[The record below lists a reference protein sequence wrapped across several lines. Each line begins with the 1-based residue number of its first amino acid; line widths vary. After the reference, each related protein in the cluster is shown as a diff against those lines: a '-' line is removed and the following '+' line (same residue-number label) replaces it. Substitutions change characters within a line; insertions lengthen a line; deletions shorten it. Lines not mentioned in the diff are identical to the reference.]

1 MKKRLLATLMVAVL
15 AIATFAGCGSK
26 EEAPAEEA
34 QVEES
39 GDEEA
44 PAAEASGDD
53 YEAAASKADWILAE
67 DLKALDKD
75 QGYKVG
81 FTDNFDGNTLHQQQE
96 KYFEDLCSAMIDV
109 GIVEDYTLVVA
120 NNDVATQVQ
129 QIETFIMEGCD
140 LIIVDPCSSSGLD
153 GAIEEAEAA
162 GATVV
167 IFNDGPVSSSHC
179 YQLNVDCVANFGG
192 LTEWC
197 CEKLGGKGNVLVC
210 RGVAGQSYDAL
221 AYQGITEAI
230 AKYPDMKIVGEV
242 YGEYNST
249 TAQTE
254 IASFL
259 AGTTEK
265 IDLVCG
271 MSGDA
276 YGAAMAFQAAG
287 LEIPLIYGGNRGE
300 FLNWWMEAYNETGY
314 ETISGVATPWF
325 SAAALFLGID
335 ILDGVDVPQYM
346 YYPMDLIPQEDLFNF
361 EGIDD
366 SEVATNT
373 HDLAWVRSELET
385 QDEVACKPEMVV
397 D

>member
-1 MKKRLLATLMVAVL
+1 MKRRIL
-15 AIATFAGCGSK
+15 AILLSAVMAMSMLACDSK
-26 EEAPAEEA
+26 KEAPAKDA
-34 QVEES
+34 NVK
-39 GDEEA
+39 D
-44 PAAEASGDD
+44 AAGKEGAETTSDD
-53 YEAAASKADWILAE
+53 YEAVAKAADWILTE

-96 KYFEDLCSAMIDV
+96 KYFQDLCGAMMEV

-167 IFNDGPVSSSHC
+167 VFNDDPVSSSKC
-179 YQLNVDCVANFGG
+179 YQLNVDCVANFGY

-197 CEKLGGKGNVLVC
+197 CEKLGGEGNVLVC
-210 RGVAGQSYDAL
+210 RSVAGQSYDAL

-230 AKYPDMKIVGEV
+230 AKYPNMKIVGEV

-259 AGTTEK
+259 
-265 IDLVCG
+265 
-271 MSGDA
+271 
-276 YGAAMAFQAAG
+276 
-287 LEIPLIYGGNRGE
+287 
-300 FLNWWMEAYNETGY
+300 
-314 ETISGVATPWF
+314 
-325 SAAALFLGID
+325 GID
-335 ILDGVDVPQYM
+335 ILDGVEVPQYM
-346 YYPMDLIPQEDLFNF
+346 YYPMDLIAQEDLFKF

-373 HDLAWVRSELET
+373 HDLSWVRSELET
-385 QDEVACKPEMVV
+385 QDETACKPEMVKE
-397 D
+397 

>member
-1 MKKRLLATLMVAVL
+1 MKKRILAVIMVAVL
-15 AIATFAGCGSK
+15 AMGALAACGSDGGTD
-26 EEAPAEEA
+26 EAKDSGQEA
-34 QVEES
+34 EES
-39 GDEEA
+39 G
-44 PAAEASGDD
+44 AADD
-53 YEAAASKADWILAE
+53 YEAAASRADWIVAE

-96 KYFEDLCSAMIDV
+96 RYFQDLCNSMKDV
-109 GIVEDYTLVVA
+109 GIVSDFTLVVA

-129 QIETFIMEGCD
+129 QIETFIMDGCD

-153 GAIEEAEAA
+153 GAIEEAKAA

-167 IFNDGPVSSSHC
+167 VFNDGPVSSPDC
-179 YQLNVDCVANFGG
+179 YQLNVDCVANFGS

-197 CEKLGGKGNVLVC
+197 CEKLGGKGNVLIC
-210 RGVAGQSYDAL
+210 RGIAGQSYDAL

-242 YGEYNST
+242 YGEYDST

-254 IASFL
+254 ISSFL
-259 AGTTEK
+259 AGTKEK

-271 MSGDA
+271 ESGDA

-300 FLNWWMEAYNETGY
+300 FLNWWMEANKENGY

-335 ILDGVDVPQYM
+335 ILDGEDVPQYM
-346 YYPMDLIPQEDLFNF
+346 YYPMDLITQEDLFDF

-366 SEVATNT
+366 SEVATST
-373 HDLAWVRSELET
+373 YDLSWVRSELET
-385 QDEVACKPEMVV
+385 QDEEACRPEMVK
-397 D
+397 

>member
-1 MKKRLLATLMVAVL
+1 MKKRILAVIMVAVL
-15 AIATFAGCGSK
+15 AMGALAACGSDGGTD
-26 EEAPAEEA
+26 EAKDSGQEA
-34 QVEES
+34 EES
-39 GDEEA
+39 GGA
-44 PAAEASGDD
+44 DD
-53 YEAAASKADWILAE
+53 YEAAASRADWIVAE

-75 QGYKVG
+75 QGYKVSD
-81 FTDNFDGNTLHQQQE
+81 F
-96 KYFEDLCSAMIDV
+96 
-109 GIVEDYTLVVA
+109 TLVVA

-129 QIETFIMEGCD
+129 QIETFIMDGCD

-153 GAIEEAEAA
+153 GAIEEAKAA

-167 IFNDGPVSSSHC
+167 VFNDGPVSSPDC
-179 YQLNVDCVANFGG
+179 YQLNVDCVANFGS

-197 CEKLGGKGNVLVC
+197 CEKLGGKGNVLIC
-210 RGVAGQSYDAL
+210 RGIAGQSYDAL

-242 YGEYNST
+242 YGEYDST

-254 IASFL
+254 ISSFL
-259 AGTTEK
+259 AGTKEK

-271 MSGDA
+271 ESGDA

-300 FLNWWMEAYNETGY
+300 FLNWWMEANK

-335 ILDGVDVPQYM
+335 ILDGEDVPQYM
-346 YYPMDLIPQEDLFNF
+346 YYPMDLITQEDLFDF

-366 SEVATNT
+366 SEVATST
-373 HDLAWVRSELET
+373 YDLSWVRSELET
-385 QDEVACKPEMVV
+385 QDEEACRPEMVK
-397 D
+397 